1 MVLASVEPLV
11 SVPLEAMGDIM
22 TKEAMEDTL
31 VTIVLEAMDW
41 VTVYLLVALVEAMA
55 DPLEAWVEAIV
66 A

>member
-1 MVLASVEPLV
+1 
-11 SVPLEAMGDIM
+11 
-22 TKEAMEDTL
+22 MEDTL
-31 VTIVLEAMDW
+31 VTMVLEATMIW

>member
-1 MVLASVEPLV
+1 
-11 SVPLEAMGDIM
+11 MG
-22 TKEAMEDTL
+22 DTL
-31 VTIVLEAMDW
+31 VNMVLEAMVR

>member
-1 MVLASVEPLV
+1 
-11 SVPLEAMGDIM
+11 MGD
-22 TKEAMEDTL
+22 TL
-31 VTIVLEAMDW
+31 STVVLEDMVW

>member
-11 SVPLEAMGDIM
+11 SVPLEATGDIM
-22 TKEAMEDTL
+22 TKEAMGDTL
-31 VTIVLEAMDW
+31 VTVVLEAMVW

-66 A
+66 V